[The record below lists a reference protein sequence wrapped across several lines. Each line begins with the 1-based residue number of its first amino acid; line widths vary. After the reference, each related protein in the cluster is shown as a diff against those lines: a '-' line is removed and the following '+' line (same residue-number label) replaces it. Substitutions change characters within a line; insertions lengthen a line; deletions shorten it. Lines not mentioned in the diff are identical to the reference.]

1 MPTVLLL
8 TDMDLEEGLVGL
20 SFGLEHGVFVDE
32 YPSEVR
38 VCSENGFEYRFKGS
52 RKEGHGWNCF
62 PCKNLIAVKRA
73 IDIPVGHGVY
83 IYTFEKKVWKKS
95 EWRPRRL
102 CVRFQHKS
110 QQEEFVSRVEQG
122 IASPRRPKRIL
133 FLVNPV
139 SGSGQTLS
147 KYNRV
152 IKPLF
157 ELAGVSCDMVQTCP
171 SSDEEHVF
179 SKKMRHCIALGATCE
194 YDGIVA
200 VGGDGVFFEMMNTV
214 NRVCGESQAPCRLGH
229 LPSGSTDAV
238 SSTLHGTRSLFT
250 AAMHIILGDYK
261 KVDILHIEVDDGG
274 DVELS
279 TNNSMTC
286 FCIAATGF
294 MADVISSSSM
304 LRFFGPFRYDIVG
317 ALKLIQNRA
326 YKCKIR
332 YLQCEKSFD
341 DDDDLASQCHAECS
355 VCSQPTSTDMSQEK
369 NRCAWTAE
377 IEDEFLSVMIMNQAC
392 VSDKSTHGMYK
403 YGHLCN
409 GEGVLV
415 MVKKCS
421 PWSFFRFL
429 LAMSTHGLSQDVGD
443 HVRMVRVSKVQVISA
458 QDSMPLTWNLDGEL
472 QVCHTLTA
480 TPMHASLPVFARG
493 IER

>member
-1 MPTVLLL
+1 
-8 TDMDLEEGLVGL
+8 MDLEEGLAGV
-20 SFGLEHGVFVDE
+20 SFGLEHGVFVDN

-38 VCSENGFEYRFKGS
+38 VCSENGFEYRIKGN
-52 RKEGHGWNCF
+52 RKEGHGWSCF
-62 PCKNLIAVKRA
+62 PCQNLIAVKRA
-73 IDIPVGHGVY
+73 IDIPAGYGVY
-83 IYTFEKKVWKKS
+83 IYTFEKKAWKKS
-95 EWRPRRL
+95 EWRPRRV

-122 IASPRRPKRIL
+122 MSSPRRPKSIL

-147 KYNRV
+147 KYTSI

-157 ELAGVSCDMVQTCP
+157 ELAGVSCDMVQTCA

-179 SKKMRHCIALGATCE
+179 YKKMRHCVAVGSRCE

-214 NRVCGESQAPCRLGH
+214 NRVCGESQVPCRLGH
-229 LPSGSTDAV
+229 LPLGSTDAV

-261 KVDILHIEVDDGG
+261 KVDTLQVEVYSGKDT
-274 DVELS
+274 ELS
-279 TNNSMTC
+279 TKNTMTC

-317 ALKLIQNRA
+317 ALKLIQNTP

-332 YLQCEKSFD
+332 YSHSEKTFNGD
-341 DDDDLASQCHAECS
+341 DEREAQCHAECS
-355 VCSQPTSTDMSQEK
+355 VCNQPANADMSQGIE
-369 NRCAWTAE
+369 NRSEWSAE

-421 PWSFFRFL
+421 PWLFFRFL
-429 LAMSTHGLSQDVGD
+429 LAMSTHGLSEHVGD
-443 HVRMVRVSKVQVISA
+443 HVQMVRVSKVQVTSA
-458 QDSMPLTWNLDGEL
+458 QDDVPLTWNLDGEL
-472 QVCHTLTA
+472 QVCHKLTA